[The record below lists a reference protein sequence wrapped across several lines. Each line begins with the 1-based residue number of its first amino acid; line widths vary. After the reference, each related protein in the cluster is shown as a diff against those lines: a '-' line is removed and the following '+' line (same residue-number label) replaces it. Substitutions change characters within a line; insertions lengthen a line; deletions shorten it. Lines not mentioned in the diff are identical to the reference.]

1 MRRKPL
7 VDALEGSHL
16 TGYGPQVEAFLQR
29 DLLSNLIILKMLA
42 AYSNVMQLHY
52 EVAGADAGVLALLPT
67 SVSPFDYATY
77 PTADFV
83 VFLAATRPQLVQT
96 LLPYI
101 PTGGNL
107 VFKLTDPTIRAVI
120 EQTFRLTRVTAY
132 VSYTAHAGQTFA
144 PAAHVRVAAH
154 LDERCLALFAAQ
166 GHTHGEVEQAFA
178 RADTRLFT
186 VEQPDPVAVCFTYQN
201 FANIYEIGGL
211 YTVPEARR
219 QGYAR
224 SLVETAL
231 YTLSRRQL
239 IPRYA
244 VKETN
249 RPSIR
254 LAEALGLR
262 PFVTMEHWWRAA

>member
-1 MRRKPL
+1 MDYAP
-7 VDALEGSHL
+7 EGSQL
-16 TGYGPQVEAFLQR
+16 AGYDPQVEAFLQR
-29 DLLSNLIILKMLA
+29 DLLSNVIILKTLA
-42 AYSNVMQLHY
+42 AYSNAMQVHY
-52 EVAGADAGVLALLPT
+52 EVTGSDAGVLALLPT
-67 SVSPFDYATY
+67 PVSPFDYAMY

-83 VFLAATRPQLVQT
+83 VLLAATQPQLVQA
-96 LLPYI
+96 LLPHI
-101 PTGGNL
+101 PTGANL
-107 VFKLTDPTIRAVI
+107 VFKLTDPMIRAVI
-120 EQTFRLTRVTAY
+120 EQAFRLTRLTAY
-132 VSYTAHAGQTFA
+132 VSYTAQAGQSFA
-144 PAAHVRVAAH
+144 PATHVRVAAH
-154 LDERCLALFAAQ
+154 LDERCLDLFTAQ
-166 GHTHGEVEQAFA
+166 GQTRGEVQQAFA
-178 RADTRLFT
+178 RADTLLFT

-249 RPSIR
+249 LPSIR

-262 PFVTMEHWWRAA
+262 PFVTMEHWWRPGGS